1 MCSPLAGGLTGLGFA
16 GKFFSGRGFVL
27 SCFLL
32 FYGKGKGIEGRVDQ
46 CDDSTTPGTEDESE
60 TSSVTLYVVVSHY
73 PLDPQLT
80 IYNAQ
85 CYAKAIKGRLSS
97 N

>member
-1 MCSPLAGGLTGLGFA
+1 
-16 GKFFSGRGFVL
+16 VL
-27 SCFLL
+27 SLHPNRNLALL
-32 FYGKGKGIEGRVDQ
+32 PRKLGKGIEGRVDQ